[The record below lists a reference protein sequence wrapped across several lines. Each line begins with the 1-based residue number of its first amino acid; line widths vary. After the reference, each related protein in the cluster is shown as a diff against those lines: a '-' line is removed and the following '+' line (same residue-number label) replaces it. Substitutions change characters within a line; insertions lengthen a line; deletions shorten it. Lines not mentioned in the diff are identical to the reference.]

1 MHPGS
6 CVVSDGITL
15 EVHVFVM
22 KLVNIFPMS
31 VSPNEATA
39 VIREAEGAPELSG
52 SGLEMRHPWRRVPAQ
67 LS

>member
-1 MHPGS
+1 M
-6 CVVSDGITL
+6 
-15 EVHVFVM
+15 FVM